1 MSKGI
6 KYLFA
11 IAIGAA
17 AGSFAT
23 WKLLE
28 AKYQKIADE
37 EIASMKDYYERRYT
51 ESTEESKDKN
61 PETEDEKD
69 DSECFVYEDKVSEYI
84 TTTESNEDEKGGSE
98 VAEEKSPY
106 VITPG
111 EFGDGEYELET
122 LLYFEKDRILT
133 DDGYTPIGKPE
144 SIVGPDFAS
153 HFGDYDY
160 DQDSVYVR
168 NDRLKTD
175 YEILR
180 DERKYDDVVKQNPNL
195 TDEE

>member
-11 IAIGAA
+11 FAIGAA
-17 AGSFAT
+17 AGSFAA

-28 AKYQKIADE
+28 TKYQNIADE
-37 EIASMKDYYERRYT
+37 EIASMEDFYKRRYA
-51 ESTEESKDKN
+51 EPTEESKDEN
-61 PETEDEKD
+61 PDEDEED
-69 DSECFVYEDKVSEYI
+69 DSEYFVYEDQVSQYI
-84 TTTESNEDEKGGSE
+84 TTTESTEDEKGGSE
-98 VAEEKSPY
+98 IAEEEVPR
-106 VITPG
+106 VIAPG
-111 EFGDGEYELET
+111 EFGDGDYELET
-122 LLYFEKDRILT
+122 LLYFEKDKILT
-133 DDGYTPIGKPE
+133 DDGYTPIGNPE
-144 SIVGPDFAS
+144 SIVGPDYAS
-153 HFGDYDY
+153 HFGDYEY

-180 DERKYDDVVKQNPNL
+180 DERKYDDVVKQNPDL